1 MKISTDSFIPE
12 EEILPSD
19 VKKQLTSLSK
29 EMMDLAECLPDT
41 FGKLE
46 NPQRLNVSFFFFKI
60 NSVCSYCIFLNM
72 VKKFIRVD
80 S

>member
-46 NPQRLNVSFFFFKI
+46 NPQRLNVFFFFLI
-60 NSVCSYCIFLNM
+60 NSVCSYCIFLNT

>member
-46 NPQRLNVSFFFFKI
+46 NPQRLNVSFFFFL
-60 NSVCSYCIFLNM
+60 NHFCLFLLYFSKYGKE
-72 VKKFIRVD
+72 VH
-80 S
+80 

>member
-1 MKISTDSFIPE
+1 MKINNDSFIPE

-19 VKKQLTSLSK
+19 VKKQLTSISK
-29 EMMDLAECLPDT
+29 EMMDLAERLPDT

-46 NPQRLNVSFFFFKI
+46 NPQRLNVSVFFFFNKF
-60 NSVCSYCIFLNM
+60 CSYCIFLNT

>member
-46 NPQRLNVSFFFFKI
+46 NPQRLNVSFFFFL
-60 NSVCSYCIFLNM
+60 NQFCLFLLYFSKYGKE
-72 VKKFIRVD
+72 VH
-80 S
+80 

>member
-19 VKKQLTSLSK
+19 VKKQLTSISK
-29 EMMDLAECLPDT
+29 EMMDLAESLPDT

-46 NPQRLNVSFFFFKI
+46 NPQRLNVSGFFFLI
-60 NSVCSYCIFLNM
+60 
-72 VKKFIRVD
+72 
-80 S
+80 